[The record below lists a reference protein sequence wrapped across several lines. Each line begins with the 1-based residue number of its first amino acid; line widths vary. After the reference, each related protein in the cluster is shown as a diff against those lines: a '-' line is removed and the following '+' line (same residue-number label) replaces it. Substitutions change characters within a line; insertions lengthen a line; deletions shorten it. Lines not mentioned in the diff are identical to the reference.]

1 MLRAESSSPH
11 AQIMGGN
18 MSTAIDDAKD
28 NVEAA
33 NTANTAEQ
41 TRDYWIKAVESLAI
55 VVGQLEMKTG
65 WFRN

>member
-1 MLRAESSSPH
+1 MLRAESRSPH

-18 MSTAIDDAKD
+18 MSNAVDDAKD
-28 NVEAA
+28 NVETA

-41 TRDYWIKAVESLAI
+41 RRDYLIKAVESLAM
-55 VVGQLEMKTG
+55 VVGQREMKTG

>member
-41 TRDYWIKAVESLAI
+41 TRDYLIKAVESLA
-55 VVGQLEMKTG
+55 
-65 WFRN
+65 NAAS

>member
-18 MSTAIDDAKD
+18 MSKAIDDAKD

-41 TRDYWIKAVESLAI
+41 TRDYLIKAVESLAI
-55 VVGQLEMKTG
+55 VVGQREMKTG